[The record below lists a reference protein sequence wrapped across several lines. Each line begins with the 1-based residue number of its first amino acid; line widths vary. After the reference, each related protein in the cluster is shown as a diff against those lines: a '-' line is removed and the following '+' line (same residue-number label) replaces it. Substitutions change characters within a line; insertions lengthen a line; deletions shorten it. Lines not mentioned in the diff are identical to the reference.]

1 MSKFTLSTNASNR
14 TVGTTQNVTTTSAN
28 YALSGLGARQESIRV
43 SNTGTVG
50 LYYAL
55 GDSAVTA
62 TTNDVWLNA
71 GSTEYVPI
79 PDNITTPNIGF
90 ITASGTT
97 GLNITS
103 GQEKVSN

>member
-1 MSKFTLSTNASNR
+1 MSKFTLSTNASKR
-14 TVGTTQNVTTTSAN
+14 TVGTTQSVTTTSAN
-28 YALSGLGARQESIRV
+28 YDLSGLGARQESIRV

-55 GDSAVTA
+55 ANTAVTA
-62 TTNDVWLNA
+62 TTNDVFLPA
-71 GSTEYVPI
+71 GSVEFVTI
-79 PDNITTPNIGF
+79 TDNITTPNIGF